1 MADDS
6 TDIANEEELVIF
18 FCTKQY
24 LTVFVKVIFDVIH
37 RMGLSTENARG
48 QCYEGAAT
56 LSGTNGGVTTKIKS
70 LNEIGSEMLKYQKMY
85 GR

>member
-18 FCTKQY
+18 FCTKY
-24 LTVFVKVIFDVIH
+24 KKTDSICKSNFRWIH
-37 RMGLSTENARG
+37 RMGLNIENARG

-56 LSGTNGGVTTKIKS
+56 LSGTKGGVTTKIKS
-70 LNEIGSEMLKYQKMY
+70 LNEIASEMLKY
-85 GR
+85 